1 MFFILLYFLYV
12 YINWR
17 NLNFWLDENPKS
29 TGFMKKWLIE
39 NKVYIY
45 MKEKKEG
52 HKKAKGI
59 NKL

>member
-1 MFFILLYFLYV
+1 
-12 YINWR
+12 
-17 NLNFWLDENPKS
+17 
-29 TGFMKKWLIE
+29 MKKWLIE

-59 NKL
+59 NKLQLQNGEQLGGKGKRTVNNQTVPN